1 VSGPGVVPARGLDAR
16 ASGLMLVLCLAWGLT
31 QIATKLALA
40 GIPPVLQAGLRSAV
54 AGALLL
60 AWCAARRVRMTAPR
74 AALLPG
80 LLIGVIFAVEF
91 VAIFEGL
98 TRTTAARAVVFLYVA
113 PFVVAVGTHLFVPG
127 DRLNRDTL
135 LGLLAAFAG
144 LAIAF
149 GDSLR
154 LPSAR
159 EFEGDML
166 CLLGAVLWGAT
177 TVLIKAT
184 RLAVTRFETVLMFQ
198 LGVSA
203 LLLVPASALMG
214 ESWRL
219 ELTAPVLLGF
229 LYNAV
234 GVAFVSYTVW
244 FWLVMHYPASR
255 LAAFTFLAPVF
266 GVVAGALALGDPLSP
281 GLIAALGLI
290 AFGIWLVNR
299 PRRAAA

>member
-1 VSGPGVVPARGLDAR
+1 MSAGPVPPARGLDAR
-16 ASGLMLVLCLAWGLT
+16 ASGLMVVLCLAWGLT

-54 AGALLL
+54 AAALLL
-60 AWCAARRVRMTAPR
+60 AWCRLRRVRMAAPR
-74 AALLPG
+74 GALLPG
-80 LLIGVIFAVEF
+80 LLIGVIFGAEF

-98 TRTTAARAVVFLYVA
+98 TRTTAARGVVFLYVA
-113 PFVVAVGTHLFVPG
+113 PFVVAAGTHLFVPD
-127 DRLNRDTL
+127 DRLRPDTL

-166 CLLGAVLWGAT
+166 CLLGAVLWGST
-177 TVLIKAT
+177 TVMVKAT
-184 RLAVTRFETVLMFQ
+184 RLAATRFETVLMFQ

-203 LLLVPASALMG
+203 LLLVPASALLG

-219 ELTAPVLLGF
+219 NLTGPVLLGF

-234 GVAFVSYTVW
+234 GVAFVSYTAW
-244 FWLVMHYPASR
+244 FWLVAHYPASR
-255 LAAFTFLAPVF
+255 LSAFSFLAPVF
-266 GVVAGALALGDPLSP
+266 GVIAGALVLGDPLSP
-281 GLIAALGLI
+281 GLIGALCLI

-299 PRRAAA
+299 PRRGAA